1 MDTKMFNLTERQLN
15 QLTEFCDCFVEYPQ
29 ITEIYTIFDRLMF
42 NSTVGGEQ
50 ESFLLTGDTG
60 VGKSAL
66 ISNYLKKFA
75 VKETR
80 WAEMPVLNTRIP
92 GRIKEQNTLERFL
105 LDLDNINS
113 SRIRRPHKEGSLT
126 AGVIR
131 TLNDKN
137 VKLIIVNEIQE
148 LIEFK
153 DAEERQTIA
162 NTFKMI
168 SEEAKVSFVLV
179 GMPYSSLLAEEPQWS
194 SRLGWRRNLDYFH
207 LFQVPE
213 GNQKKLLPDKLGK
226 IHFAKFVS
234 GLAARMGFDER
245 PNLTS
250 DDILLPLFAVCR
262 GECRVLKHFL
272 YDALLNALCESATT
286 IDKGILEATF
296 SLKYPNED
304 NPFKC
309 SLGKL
314 NVRELSIGTRYNKDA
329 QSKEGKLIDRT
340 FTDLLPV
347 HMLLSK
353 RPLKG

>member
-15 QLTEFCDCFVEYPQ
+15 QLTEFRDCFVEYPQ

-50 ESFLLTGDTG
+50 ESLLLTGDTG

-66 ISNYLKKFA
+66 VSNYLKKFA
-75 VKETR
+75 VKKTR

-92 GRIKEQNTLERFL
+92 SRIKEQNTLERFL

-126 AGVIR
+126 AGVIKA
-131 TLNDKN
+131 LIDKN

-194 SRLGWRRNLDYFH
+194 SRLGWRRHLDYFH
-207 LFQVPE
+207 LFQVQDNRKTP
-213 GNQKKLLPDKLGK
+213 LPDKLGK
-226 IHFAKFVS
+226 VHFAKFVS

-262 GECRVLKHFL
+262 GECRLLKHFL
-272 YDALLNALCESATT
+272 SDALLNALCASETT
-286 IDKGILEATF
+286 IDKGILEASF
-296 SLKYPNED
+296 SSRYPSED

-309 SLGKL
+309 PLEKL

-329 QSKEGKLIDRT
+329 QFKEGKLIDRT

-347 HMLLSK
+347 HTLLSK

>member
-1 MDTKMFNLTERQLN
+1 MDTKMFNLTDRQLN
-15 QLTEFCDCFVEYPQ
+15 QLSEFRECFVEYPQ
-29 ITEIYTIFDRLMF
+29 VTEIYTIFDRLMF

-50 ESFLLTGDTG
+50 ESLLLTGDTG

-66 ISNYLKKFA
+66 IHNYLQKFTIKKG
-75 VKETR
+75 R

-92 GRIKEQNTLERFL
+92 SKIKEQNTLERFL
-105 LDLDNINS
+105 LDLDDIKSN
-113 SRIRRPHKEGSLT
+113 RTRRSHKEGSLT

-131 TLNDKN
+131 TLTDKN

-179 GMPYSSLLAEEPQWS
+179 GMPYSSLLSEEPQWS
-194 SRLGWRRNLDYFH
+194 SRLGWRRHLDYFH
-207 LFQVPE
+207 LFKMSE
-213 GNQKKLLPDKLGK
+213 NNETLLPDKLGK

-250 DDILLPLFAVCR
+250 DEILLPLFAVCC
-262 GECRVLKHFL
+262 GECRALKHFL
-272 YDALLNALCESATT
+272 SDALLNALCESAGT
-286 IDKGILEATF
+286 IDKGMLEATF
-296 SLKYPNED
+296 SSRYPSED

-309 SLGKL
+309 PIEQLK
-314 NVRELSIGTRYNKDA
+314 VRELSIGTRYDKDA
-329 QSKEGKLIDRT
+329 QFKEGKLIDRT
-340 FTDLLPV
+340 FTDFLPIN
-347 HMLLSK
+347 MLLSK
-353 RPLKG
+353 QPLKS

>member
-1 MDTKMFNLTERQLN
+1 MDTKMFNLTDRQLR
-15 QLTEFCDCFVEYPQ
+15 QLTEFRDCFVEYPQ

-60 VGKSAL
+60 AGKSAL

-75 VKETR
+75 VKKSR

-92 GRIKEQNTLERFL
+92 SRIKEQNTLERFL
-105 LDLDNINS
+105 LDLDNTNS
-113 SRIRRPHKEGSLT
+113 SRIKRSHKEGSLT

-131 TLNDKN
+131 TLIDKN

-194 SRLGWRRNLDYFH
+194 SRLAWRRNLDYFH
-207 LFQVPE
+207 LFQVQENSQTP
-213 GNQKKLLPDKLGK
+213 LPDKIGK
-226 IHFAKFVS
+226 VHFAKFVS

-262 GECRVLKHFL
+262 GECRALKHFL
-272 YDALLNALCESATT
+272 SDALLNALCESATT
-286 IDKGILEATF
+286 LDKSILEASF
-296 SLKYPNED
+296 SSRYPSED

-309 SLGKL
+309 RLEKL

-329 QSKEGKLIDRT
+329 QFKEDKLIDRT